1 MHWLDWA
8 IVAAYLIYIVYD
20 GLRLTKKSNEV
31 EGYFLANR
39 SLPWWAVGLSVMATQ
54 MSAITLVGTTGQGYA
69 DGMRFIQFYFG
80 LPIAM
85 VILCVTV
92 VPFFYRAKVY
102 TAYEYLERRFD
113 SKTRALASACFL
125 FQRGLSCGVIIAA
138 PAVVLSIALGW
149 SDWQTV
155 LAIGLIMTF
164 YTMFGGVQ
172 AVTWTDVKQMI
183 VVFMGLFI
191 VLFVIVSK
199 FPAGV
204 SVGSA
209 LSLAGAVGRVKT
221 VDMSFS
227 LNETYTFWSGL
238 IGGLFL
244 MLSYFGCDQS
254 QVQRF
259 LTAKS
264 VSEGR
269 TSLLMSAFI
278 KIPMQFLI
286 LFIGVMVFVF
296 YQFVRP
302 PMIFKADDRA
312 KVQQSAE
319 YQNLEKE
326 FSRAFESRQRAA
338 LLFSAVN
345 GARTEQ
351 KDALLQESM
360 RGFSDRDPLPPSML
374 RQFVGDEDSA
384 KQRYVTA
391 NKELNDIRKRA
402 GDLVRDATGKTFND
416 TNYVFPTFITSYA
429 PIGVVG
435 LIVAAIFAAAM
446 SASSGEL
453 NSLATATVMDVY
465 RRHIRR
471 EATDAHYLKVAKL
484 ATGFWGLFACVVAL
498 FAARQGSL
506 IEVVNKFGSFF
517 YGSML
522 GVFALAIGT
531 KRATGTGAFWGM
543 ICGLASVA
551 VVSNYGWINFWLGK
565 LAGID
570 LVALI
575 GDYSKISFLWY
586 NVIGCVVVVAVGM
599 LLSLIDSGRASSR
612 IGPPKA

>member
-1 MHWLDWA
+1 MHWIDWV
-8 IVAAYLIYIVYD
+8 IVAAYLAYIVID
-20 GLRLTKKSNEV
+20 GLRLTKRSKEV

-54 MSAITLVGTTGQGYA
+54 MSAITLVGATGQGYA
-69 DGMRFIQFYFG
+69 DGMRFLQFYFG

-92 VPFFYRAKVY
+92 VPFFYRARVY

-125 FQRGLSCGVIIAA
+125 VQRGLSCGVIIAA

-172 AVTWTDVKQMI
+172 AVTWTDVKQMV
-183 VVFMGLFI
+183 VVFIGLFV
-191 VLFVIVSK
+191 VLSVIVSK
-199 FPAGV
+199 FPPGV
-204 SVGSA
+204 SVGES
-209 LSLAGAVGRVKT
+209 LNLAGAVGRVKT
-221 VDMSFS
+221 VDMSFN

-259 LTAKS
+259 LTARS

-296 YQFVRP
+296 YQFVQP
-302 PMIFKADDRA
+302 PLVFKADDRA
-312 KVQQSAE
+312 RVEGTAEFNKLQEEYSQAFNRRQRSALMFSGLSGEQSAE
-319 YQNLEKE
+319 
-326 FSRAFESRQRAA
+326 
-338 LLFSAVN
+338 
-345 GARTEQ
+345 
-351 KDALLQESM
+351 KDALLQKSLEGTVDGAPAPSGVI
-360 RGFSDRDPLPPSML
+360 RSSELDVGGAKKGFI
-374 RQFVGDEDSA
+374 A
-384 KQRYVTA
+384 A
-391 NKELNDIRKRA
+391 NNEMADIRKRA
-402 GDLVRDATGKTFND
+402 GDLVKSATGKAFND
-416 TNYVFPTFITSYA
+416 TNYVFPTFITTFA

-435 LIVAAIFAAAM
+435 LIIAAIFAAAM
-446 SASSGEL
+446 TASSGEL
-453 NSLATATVMDVY
+453 NALATTTVMDIY
-465 RRHIRR
+465 RRHIRK
-471 EATDAHYLKVAKL
+471 EASDAHYLKVAKL
-484 ATGFWGLFACVVAL
+484 ATGFWGMFACVVAL

-506 IEVVNKFGSFF
+506 IEVVNRFGSFF

-522 GVFALAIGT
+522 GVFALAIVT
-531 KRATGTGAFWGM
+531 KRATGRGAFWGM
-543 ICGLASVA
+543 LSGLASVA
-551 VVSNYGWINFWLGK
+551 VVSYHT
-565 LAGID
+565 
-570 LVALI
+570 
-575 GDYSKISFLWY
+575 KISFLWY
-586 NVIGCVVVVAVGM
+586 NVVGCVVVVVVGM
-599 LLSLIDSGRASSR
+599 LLSLTDSSRAS
-612 IGPPKA
+612 GPNRSPDA